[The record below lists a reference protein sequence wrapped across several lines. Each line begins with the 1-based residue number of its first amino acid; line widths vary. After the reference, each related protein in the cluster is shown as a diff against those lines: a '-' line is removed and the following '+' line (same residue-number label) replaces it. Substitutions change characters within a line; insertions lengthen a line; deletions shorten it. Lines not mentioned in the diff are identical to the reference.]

1 MKKALIVATTASMID
16 QFNMDNIRILQ
27 DLNYEVH
34 VACNFAQGNTCNENR
49 ISDFKIILQDMNVLF
64 FQVDFGRDIYNLK
77 QHLQSYKQIKNIISK
92 GEYDLIHCHT
102 PICSALSRFAAKKA
116 RKNGTKVIYT
126 AHGFHFY
133 KGAPRKNWLLFYPVE
148 KVCAHFT
155 DVLITINKEDFTLA
169 QKSIRADKVCYIP
182 GVGIDLNEFGSSTI
196 ERSQKRSEIGVPENA
211 FLLFSTGELNWNKN
225 HQVVV
230 RALSK
235 LNRKDVHYAIAG
247 QGDQYDNLLALSEEL
262 GVSDQL
268 HLLGFR
274 SDMSDLYNCADIF
287 IFPSFR
293 EGLSVSLMEAMSCGL
308 PIVCSNIRGNMDL
321 VEEGLGGYL
330 VEPHNLAAFS
340 EKIKLLLGDEIL
352 RAEFGSFNRENI
364 KKCDIK
370 NVNQMMENIYLDRFI
385 V

>member
-1 MKKALIVATTASMID
+1 
-16 QFNMDNIRILQ
+16 
-27 DLNYEVH
+27 
-34 VACNFAQGNTCNENR
+34 
-49 ISDFKIILQDMNVLF
+49 
-64 FQVDFGRDIYNLK
+64 
-77 QHLQSYKQIKNIISK
+77 
-92 GEYDLIHCHT
+92 LIHCHT
-102 PICSALSRFAAKKA
+102 PICSALSRFAAKNA

-182 GVGIDLNEFGSSTI
+182 GVGIDLNEFGSSAI

-274 SDMSDLYNCADIF
+274 SDMRDLYNCADIF
-287 IFPSFR
+287 VFPSFR

-321 VEEGLGGYL
+321 VEECLGGYL
-330 VEPHNLAAFS
+330 VEPHNSDAFS
-340 EKIKLLLGDEIL
+340 EKILILLENDEL
-352 RAEFGSFNRENI
+352 RTEFGSFNRENV
-364 KKCDIK
+364 KKCAVE
-370 NVNQMMENIYLDRFI
+370 NVNEMMREIYLSIDA
-385 V
+385 